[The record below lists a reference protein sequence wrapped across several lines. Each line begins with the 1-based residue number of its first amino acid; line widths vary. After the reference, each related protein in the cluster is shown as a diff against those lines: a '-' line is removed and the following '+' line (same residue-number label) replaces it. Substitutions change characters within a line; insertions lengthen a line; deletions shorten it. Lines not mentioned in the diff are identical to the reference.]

1 MKKVLYGVIF
11 SFFLATL
18 AHAATQNGSN
28 NVAAA
33 GLLTGN
39 TLNSGV
45 VNSSITLL
53 GSGASL
59 PGSPTTTTQLGS
71 DSSTKIAT
79 TAQVQ
84 AAIAA
89 SPSSPFTATNT
100 LIDVPKYNLY
110 IRPDGILPTPA
121 SAQTDNI
128 AIGDNALG
136 GLTTG
141 NSNVAYGEEALQRT
155 STGSANTGIGYAA
168 GMVNQTGSN
177 NTIIGFSSDTF
188 GTGDNNEII
197 LGSGIT
203 GAGSNTA
210 TIGNSSIANVYF
222 GNGSAILHGNGS
234 ALTGIS
240 ATTSLAGLTTNVLFD
255 ANGNINLGLA
265 TAEPGSAIDNTF
277 VGNTAGHPA
286 GHTSATTQ
294 NTGVGYHA
302 FNALT
307 SGDSNTAVGYI
318 ALAALTTGQNNIAI
332 GSNALNSLTT
342 TANNTAIGTNSQMNL
357 VNGIQ
362 NTSVGENSLHNISSN
377 ASYNT
382 AIGFDAGSNLGA
394 SGTYNTLLGNTALG
408 SGGSATN
415 QIVIGYGTTGVAD
428 NTALIGNSTTT
439 DAYFGSSG
447 GNTNIRAATHISLG
461 TKFTISGCSA
471 GTTIGGAS
479 AGSFV
484 SGTSGTCTVTITMNG
499 ATGSTAPHGWSCWS
513 NNETTALDQM
523 HESGS
528 NATTVTLTGTTVM
541 SDVIDFGCMGY

>member
-1 MKKVLYGVIF
+1 MRKLLIPLAFVLFPIH
-11 SFFLATL
+11 AI
-18 AHAATQNGSN
+18 AATQNASN

-33 GLLTGN
+33 GLLTGTTLASGVTASSLTSFGAGPVLGTPTSLVLTN
-39 TLNSGV
+39 ATGLPLTTGVTGNLPVTNLNSGT
-45 VNSSITLL
+45 S
-53 GSGASL
+53 AS
-59 PGSPTTTTQLGS
+59 
-71 DSSTKIAT
+71 SST
-79 TAQVQ
+79 
-84 AAIAA
+84 
-89 SPSSPFTATNT
+89 FW
-100 LIDVPKYNLY
+100 
-110 IRPDGILPTPA
+110 RGDGTWA
-121 SAQTDNI
+121 
-128 AIGDNALG
+128 
-136 GLTTG
+136 
-141 NSNVAYGEEALQRT
+141 
-155 STGSANTGIGYAA
+155 AA
-168 GMVNQTGSN
+168 GG
-177 NTIIGFSSDTF
+177 G
-188 GTGDNNEII
+188 
-197 LGSGIT
+197 
-203 GAGSNTA
+203 
-210 TIGNSSIANVYF
+210 
-222 GNGSAILHGNGS
+222 
-234 ALTGIS
+234 
-240 ATTSLAGLTTNVLFD
+240 TTSLAGLTTNVLFD
-255 ANGNINLGLA
+255 ANGNINLGVA
-265 TAEPGSAIDNTF
+265 TAEPASAIDNTF
-277 VGNTAGHPA
+277 IGNTAGHPS

-307 SGDSNTAVGYI
+307 SGDSNVAVGHI

-394 SGTYNTLLGNTALG
+394 AGIYNTLLGNTALG

-428 NTALIGNSTTT
+428 NTALIGNSTVT
-439 DAYFGSSG
+439 DVYFGSSSG
-447 GNTNIRAATHISLG
+447 QTNIRAATHISLG
-461 TKFTISGCSA
+461 TKFTITGCSA

-484 SGTSGTCTVTITMNG
+484 SGTSGTCTVTITING

-513 NNETTALDQM
+513 NNETTALDQI

-528 NATTVTLTGTTVM
+528 TATTVTLTGTTVT